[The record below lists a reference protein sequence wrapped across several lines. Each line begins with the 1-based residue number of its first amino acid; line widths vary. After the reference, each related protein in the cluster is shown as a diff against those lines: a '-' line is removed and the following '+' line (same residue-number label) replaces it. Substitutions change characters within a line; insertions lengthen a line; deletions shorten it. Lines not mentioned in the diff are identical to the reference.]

1 MRTRWT
7 PSVVPGGAQGTVYIV
22 LDGGVLR
29 ETDVSAAD
37 LETTL
42 EDLIAA
48 QYSDPQQI
56 FAFNTDDAW
65 SADVSEDVAREIQRR
80 HDLMFEDVPS
90 HLERF
95 VDRHAGRERQFTLRL
110 VR

>member
-1 MRTRWT
+1 MRTGWT
-7 PSVVPGGAQGTVYIV
+7 PSIVPGGAYGTVYFV
-22 LDGGVLR
+22 LDGGVLQ
-29 ETDVSAAD
+29 ETDVSVAD
-37 LETTL
+37 LETTI
-42 EDLIAA
+42 EDLISA

-56 FAFNTDDAW
+56 IAFNTDDAW
-65 SADVSEDVAREIQRR
+65 SADVSEDVARELQRR
-80 HDLMFEDVPS
+80 HDLISEDVPL